1 MTRRAG
7 LLGLMK
13 SFPAGRGGVQYG
25 GIPNRFL
32 ASGKDGKK
40 LKEGS
45 DEVKASDGKKEKEE
59 DADHVKTDAKDGEVQ
74 SKDTPEKESKIAK
87 LFENMKYGSMK
98 DSQPVVS
105 GDEQKKEKGPKI
117 GKISQSK
124 IAEILENVKKNVRL
138 SEARA
143 KEAAEERRAARERAT
158 GGEGGAAQGGGE
170 DQKDSKGDSTQSELA
185 AWSEALFGHRK
196 TSDLSSSPDSL
207 VSFNEGYTKEDRPS
221 PDHPMFNDEYTSDI
235 NPDELDQ
242 MMTVYDLLH
251 DHIKDITSA
260 HASFK
265 PIRCPL
271 FDELDFPV
279 SRLPKLPPEIL
290 DAYKK
295 EFPVEKIED
304 PPILGSKLRAKE
316 KSSRLPGDQE
326 SWNKVDGLA
335 PDEENKNRIAR
346 RTASDDRP
354 TRMQN
359 NPLMNPTNV
368 PKIPPPC
375 RLTAIARPGRLDI
388 DYRQAAVLD
397 EFLLPSGRIAPA
409 TMTHLHV
416 RQHYR
421 MSKKVKVAR
430 NMRLLDIRSKA
441 AIPPEHDLASMML
454 LREVLDE
461 IHQEKDAI
469 KNKVKRRTSAK
480 KT

>member
-1 MTRRAG
+1 MIRGAG
-7 LLGLMK
+7 
-13 SFPAGRGGVQYG
+13 SFGRMVSFSAGRGGVEYG
-25 GIPNRFL
+25 ILPSRFL
-32 ASGKDGKK
+32 ATRKDGKK
-40 LKEGS
+40 NKEVS
-45 DEVKASDGKKEKEE
+45 NEVKETDGKKEKDKDG
-59 DADHVKTDAKDGEVQ
+59 DAVRTVAKDGEG
-74 SKDTPEKESKIAK
+74 KDGPEKESKIAK

-98 DSQPVVS
+98 DLQPVVS
-105 GDEQKKEKGPKI
+105 GGEEKKEKGPKI

-143 KEAAEERRAARERAT
+143 KEAAEERRAAREKAT
-158 GGEGGAAQGGGE
+158 GGAAREGGE
-170 DQKDSKGDSTQSELA
+170 DAKDSKTNSTQSELA
-185 AWSEALFGHRK
+185 AWSEALFGHGK
-196 TSDLSSSPDSL
+196 TSDISSSPDSL
-207 VSFNEGYTKEDRPS
+207 VSFNQGYSKEERPS
-221 PDHPMFNDEYTSDI
+221 PDHPMFNDQYTSDI

-251 DHIKDITSA
+251 DHIKDITSS

-295 EFPVEKIED
+295 EFPVEKIEEA
-304 PPILGSKLRAKE
+304 PILGSKLRAKE

-326 SWNKVDGLA
+326 SWSKVDGFA

-346 RTASDDRP
+346 RAAKDDKP

-359 NPLMNPTNV
+359 NPLMNPSNV

-375 RLTAIARPGRLDI
+375 RLTAIARPGKLDI

-397 EFLLPSGRIAPA
+397 EFLMPSGRIAPA
-409 TMTHLHV
+409 RTTHLHV

-421 MSKKVKVAR
+421 MAVKVKVAR
-430 NMRLLDIRSKA
+430 KMRLLDIRSKA

-454 LREVLDE
+454 LREVLEE
-461 IHQEKDAI
+461 IRQEKDAI
-469 KNKVKRRTSAK
+469 KNKAK
-480 KT
+480 KRTAAKKK

>member
-1 MTRRAG
+1 
-7 LLGLMK
+7 
-13 SFPAGRGGVQYG
+13 
-25 GIPNRFL
+25 
-32 ASGKDGKK
+32 
-40 LKEGS
+40 
-45 DEVKASDGKKEKEE
+45 
-59 DADHVKTDAKDGEVQ
+59 
-74 SKDTPEKESKIAK
+74 
-87 LFENMKYGSMK
+87 
-98 DSQPVVS
+98 
-105 GDEQKKEKGPKI
+105 
-117 GKISQSK
+117 
-124 IAEILENVKKNVRL
+124 
-138 SEARA
+138 
-143 KEAAEERRAARERAT
+143 
-158 GGEGGAAQGGGE
+158 
-170 DQKDSKGDSTQSELA
+170 
-185 AWSEALFGHRK
+185 
-196 TSDLSSSPDSL
+196 
-207 VSFNEGYTKEDRPS
+207 
-221 PDHPMFNDEYTSDI
+221 
-235 NPDELDQ
+235 